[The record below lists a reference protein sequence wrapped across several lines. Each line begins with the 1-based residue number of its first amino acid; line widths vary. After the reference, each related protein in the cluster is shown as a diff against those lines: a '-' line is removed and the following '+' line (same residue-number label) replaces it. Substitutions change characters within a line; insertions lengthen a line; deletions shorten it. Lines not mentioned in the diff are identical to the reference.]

1 MTTRHAW
8 QPAGA
13 AITSG
18 LGRHPTDP
26 LEYTVTNHTDQHEHR
41 EEPATDR
48 TALRDHI
55 AEALI
60 AWTYR
65 GKNPEHGGILETVRA
80 NAYSR
85 ADAVLAVLPEPADR
99 AAVLAEAIGALEA
112 ERDATDVNVAV
123 YPRYDAKGRMVLE
136 SAISVLRRLADG
148 SAGRVT
154 DDTQHETLRPATTEW
169 TFEACYDADNDK
181 WHGIG
186 GTYSAYAEAK
196 DASKS
201 RAENDSDHVKHF
213 KFRLVRATTTYTVED
228 ERTPPPTPPAVGGAQ
243 RPQEEA

>member
-41 EEPATDR
+41 EEPAVDR
-48 TALRDHI
+48 SALRDRI
-55 AEALI
+55 AEALMRWAERNNDPQYAAI
-60 AWTYR
+60 RRSAV
-65 GKNPEHGGILETVRA
+65 VRA

-85 ADAVLAVLPEPADR
+85 ADAVLAVLA
-99 AAVLAEAIGALEA
+99 
-112 ERDATDVNVAV
+112 
-123 YPRYDAKGRMVLE
+123 
-136 SAISVLRRLADG
+136 ADG
-148 SAGRVT
+148 SAGRVA
-154 DDTQHETLRPATTEW
+154 DDTQPETLRPATTEW

-186 GTYSAYAEAK
+186 GTYSAHAEAK
-196 DASKS
+196 DAFKR
-201 RAENDSDHVKHF
+201 RAENDSGHVKHF
-213 KFRLVRATTTYTVED
+213 RFRLVRATTTYTVED

-243 RPQEEA
+243 QPQED